1 MEIGTKRGENLPAG
15 KVSFNRKLLLM
26 KTAKILILLTFAATA
41 LSAVPASASLW
52 TNERKPRIV
61 REAERRERER
71 QDSTWTPENI
81 RDNPVLFL
89 QETIGACDLLK
100 NKIEAQEIAFIRL
113 KKQAERKVSEAESTI
128 RRYTKF
134 LDEAKKQYKIAK
146 ENDSFPV
153 EINGFELSEEELADK
168 VADALERVEL
178 AKSQKKTNGV
188 VVKKVKIRQ
197 GVLKTKTREL
207 RSIRRKLVLQLEQ
220 VKMNEALGEIDEL
233 TNVLGTIKDMQLEL
247 SEDPTKL
254 SLDDIT
260 EEDPDS
266 ERKQSAEEFLEGE

>member
-1 MEIGTKRGENLPAG
+1 
-15 KVSFNRKLLLM
+15 M
-26 KTAKILILLTFAATA
+26 KHSKILILLSLAASVFA
-41 LSAVPASASLW
+41 AVPASAVSW
-52 TNERKPRIV
+52 TNDARKPRIV

-81 RDNPVLFL
+81 RKNPALFL
-89 QETIGACDLLK
+89 QETIASCDVLK
-100 NKIEAQEIAFIRL
+100 GKIETQDIAFIRL
-113 KKQAERKVSEAESTI
+113 KKQAERKVSEAESSI

-134 LDEAKKQYKIAK
+134 LNEAKKQYKAAK
-146 ENDSFPV
+146 EKDAFPV
-153 EINGFELSEEELADK
+153 VINGFELSEEELAEK

-178 AKSQKKTNGV
+178 AKKQKATNSV

-233 TNVLGTIKDMQLEL
+233 TDVLGTLKDMSLEL

-260 EEDPDS
+260 EEDPDA